1 MSSSVA
7 DERKWR
13 RRLTLLATVGLAAA
27 LAACSSPAGQE
38 GVSSPT
44 GDHPASA
51 TQPGEAPQPTADPQ
65 GEGLPAPQ
73 PATPTLAQLQPG
85 DLTVFAFAALTDAF
99 TEMGA
104 VFEAQNPG
112 TRVVF
117 NFAASSQLA
126 AQIVQG
132 APADVFA
139 SANER
144 QMGVV
149 VGAGRITKPTATFAT
164 NRMAIIVPIDNP
176 ASIGGLADLANPG
189 VRLVL
194 GAPDTPVRD
203 YANQVFEKFASDPA
217 YGIQYLDALTANLV
231 SEEANARQVVA
242 KVALG
247 EADVGIAYPTDVTP
261 EVADK
266 VLQIAIPDEY
276 NVTATYSI
284 GIIADALNPDAA
296 QAFVELVLSDEGQA
310 ILTRWGFGAAP
321 GD

>member
-1 MSSSVA
+1 MSSNTA
-7 DERKWR
+7 HGEKWKR
-13 RRLTLLATVGLAAA
+13 GLALLAAAGLATA
-27 LAACSSPAGQE
+27 LAACGSPAAQQGA
-38 GVSSPT
+38 SP
-44 GDHPASA
+44 PASDPAPA
-51 TQPGEAPQPTADPQ
+51 TQPGEAPRPTADPQ
-65 GEGLPAPQ
+65 GEGLPAPR
-73 PATPTLAQLQPG
+73 PATSTLAQPQPG
-85 DLTVFAFAALTDAF
+85 DLTVFAAAALTDAF
-99 TEMGA
+99 TEIGA

-126 AQIVQG
+126 TQIVEG

-149 VGAGRITKPTATFAT
+149 VGAGHIAGPTATFAT
-164 NRMAIIVPIDNP
+164 NRMAILVPADNP
-176 ASIGGLADLANPG
+176 AHIGGLADLANPG

-203 YANQVFEKFASDPA
+203 YANQVFEKFATDPA

-231 SEEANARQVVA
+231 SEEANARQVMA

-247 EADVGIAYPTDVTP
+247 EADAGIAYTSDVTP
-261 EVADK
+261 DVADK

-276 NVTATYSI
+276 NVTATYPI
-284 GIIADALNPDAA
+284 GITAHALHPDAA
-296 QAFVELVLSDEGQA
+296 RAFIELVLSDEGQA
-310 ILTRWGFGAAP
+310 ILIRWGFGAAP
-321 GD
+321 GE